1 MAKLSQL
8 KKQWIKDSYF
18 IENSDELGPEF
29 EVARELI
36 RARIYAKMTQVD
48 VATAMN
54 TTQSVVAR
62 LESGRAIPTI
72 KTIDRFARAVGMTF
86 EVRLT
91 PNGE

>member
-1 MAKLSQL
+1 MTKLSQL

-18 IENSDELGPEF
+18 VENSEELGPEF

-48 VATAMN
+48 VAKAMT
-54 TTQSVVAR
+54 TTQSVIAR

-72 KTIDRFARAVGMTF
+72 KTIDRFAKAVGMTF

-91 PNGE
+91 PNND